1 MKRTLITIALLAMV
15 CWTIYKFVFSSNTI
29 RNDNDVLEEL
39 ADDQLKNEQESTAS
53 EIKIG
58 LDVGDRAPDFE
69 LTTLE
74 GDVVSLSDY
83 EGSPVMINFWATWC
97 PPCRA
102 EMPDMEQFH
111 QNTAIEILAIN
122 LTQTEESDEQVQ
134 EFIDQ
139 YELTFPI
146 LMDEAIEVALL
157 YQIQPIPT
165 SIFLDAE
172 RTIQFVAY
180 GALTYDQMNEV
191 LEDIN

>member
-15 CWTIYKFVFSSNTI
+15 CWTIYEFVFSSNTI
-29 RNDNDVLEEL
+29 RNDDDVLEEL

-69 LTTLE
+69 LTTLK

-102 EMPDMEQFH
+102 EMPDMEHFH

-134 EFIDQ
+134 EFVDQ

-172 RTIQFVAY
+172 RTIQFVTY